1 MPVRCACGA
10 KVSEWAAYCPQCRA
24 DVRDL
29 PLLAAEPPDPAQPA
43 EPAEPA
49 EVAQDVTV
57 PWSDV
62 PTADAP
68 AARPAEHPARAAG
81 RSPSP
86 ATRTAAVLA
95 ALVVVGSGVVALT
108 RHHGGAAH
116 AVVPPTSAATAGR
129 PKRAIGSAPL
139 TDFAN
144 LVAYFDAPE
153 PLLVSNVEPVDASL
167 AAVAGAALPGSQ
179 PVPAGTGGAAAI
191 GTGVLAGHA
200 VYAGQP
206 SNIVDLGPAGGV
218 VPGTGNLLG
227 LTSGSAGPAVLDVLA
242 VIHTAATLQFVS
254 QARLTLPAG
263 DAPVAV
269 LTAGVIAVRDEHNHL
284 VIVRDGQPGASLGEL
299 GAVVGES
306 ATRLAWTGADG
317 CSAEGA
323 CPLHVTDWATQRTT
337 TVAPPPGSVGYAVG
351 GGFSP
356 DGATLAAFAAPASQP
371 GASLARLQ
379 PVSISLPGGVPVP
392 AGSQVLTRLVQGV
405 PVGVAWWSSD
415 GNWLVYSGLLGDVR
429 ATGQGGRDID
439 MGLPASYAFAVL

>member
-10 KVSEWAAYCPQCRA
+10 DVSEWAAHCPQCRS
-24 DVRDL
+24 DVRGL
-29 PLLAAEPPDPAQPA
+29 PLLAADPADPGEPPVANAAGTVVAWEVPAA
-43 EPAEPA
+43 EPAPHA
-49 EVAQDVTV
+49 GD
-57 PWSDV
+57 
-62 PTADAP
+62 
-68 AARPAEHPARAAG
+68 PARRG
-81 RSPSP
+81 RSVGP
-86 ATRTAAVLA
+86 AGRTAAALA
-95 ALVVVGSGVVALT
+95 AMLVVGSGVVALT
-108 RHHGGAAH
+108 RHQGAGSARAAIPPVGGAPSSGQRR
-116 AVVPPTSAATAGR
+116 V
-129 PKRAIGSAPL
+129 IGLAPL
-139 TDFAN
+139 TGFAN

-153 PLLVSNVEPVDASL
+153 PLLVSNAEPVDASL

-191 GTGVLAGHA
+191 GTGVRAGHA

-206 SNIVDLGPAGGV
+206 SNIVDLGPADGV

-227 LTSGSAGPAVLDVLA
+227 LTTGSGGPAVLDVLA

-269 LTAGVIAVRDEHNHL
+269 LGPSVIAVRDEHNHL
-284 VIVRDGQPGASLGEL
+284 VIVRDGRPGASLGDL

-306 ATRLAWTGADG
+306 ATRLAWTAADG

-323 CPLHVTDWATQRTT
+323 CPLHVTDWGTQRTT
-337 TVAPPPGSVGYAVG
+337 TISPPPGSVGYATG

-356 DGATLAAFAAPASQP
+356 DGATLAAFAAPAGQP

-379 PVSISLPGGVPVP
+379 PVTVSLPGGAAVP

-405 PVGVAWWSSD
+405 PVGVAWWSAD

-429 ATGQGGRDID
+429 ATGQGGKDID